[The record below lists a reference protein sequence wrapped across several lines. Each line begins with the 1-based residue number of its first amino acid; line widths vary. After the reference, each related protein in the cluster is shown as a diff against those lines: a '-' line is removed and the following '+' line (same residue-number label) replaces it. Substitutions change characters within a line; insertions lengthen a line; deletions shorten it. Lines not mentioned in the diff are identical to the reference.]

1 LFFPSRND
9 LVAFCQEWA
18 KHHLYAMAITSSHAQ
33 RNVYLACERAGETRL
48 RPGQTRPRE
57 SGSRKCGC
65 EFKVK
70 GTNRTG
76 QGASHTIWQ
85 LEILKPG
92 HNHEPSTHPGGC
104 SAHRKLNSSQVEEV
118 KRLAK
123 SKVKPNMILDQLRSR
138 EGGTLGDLRTVYN
151 TKAKIRKDTLDGR
164 EPMEAFLQSIQHSDW
179 VHETFVE
186 PATGERPPPLALFII
201 HGQ

>member
-1 LFFPSRND
+1 
-9 LVAFCQEWA
+9 
-18 KHHLYAMAITSSHAQ
+18 M
-33 RNVYLACERAGETRL
+33 
-48 RPGQTRPRE
+48 
-57 SGSRKCGC
+57 
-65 EFKVK
+65 
-70 GTNRTG
+70 
-76 QGASHTIWQ
+76 
-85 LEILKPG
+85 
-92 HNHEPSTHPGGC
+92 
-104 SAHRKLNSSQVEEV
+104 
-118 KRLAK
+118 AK